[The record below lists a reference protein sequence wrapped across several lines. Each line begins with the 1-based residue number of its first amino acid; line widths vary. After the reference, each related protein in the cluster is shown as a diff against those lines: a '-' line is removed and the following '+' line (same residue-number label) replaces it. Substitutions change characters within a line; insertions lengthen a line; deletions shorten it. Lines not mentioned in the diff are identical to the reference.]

1 MADGPRDVYLSPEDD
16 LTTVR
21 ERFQQIPFRHIALVV
36 PPQTQLRSHM
46 SWKLIHGYAREAGKD
61 VLVVSSDRAIRA
73 VVKAAGF
80 QVAESLEA
88 TKPGKGR
95 YGSRAGRT
103 DTRARGSAAS
113 RLRTPPTRG
122 PEPPTGAGRSTMPS
136 PRPPAAFPA
145 QPPDYA
151 KKDFQVDDVGEGDA
165 VSSRPPVYGAPSP
178 AYGPEYNFSPGVM
191 QPGSPPIEDE
201 DDEVLPSGAFHPGA
215 YDQAR
220 SLRQAAQEGVFAPE
234 QSAANVEPERS
245 VDTSLAHAA
254 DDETLTMPEQRAS
267 VFPSSERRGSS
278 DIGNLPTDVFMNGEI
293 EDLGEKDDFPSAS
306 SPPYAA
312 WSGET
317 AEEDATEQPLP
328 PPRVRG
334 VPSRASQSG
343 SIRPPAI
350 PDRPTEDLPGS
361 AQSRSSAKI
370 PTVGA
375 SRAPEPHIL
384 PLPGQAAQRTPSR
397 PIGASDRT
405 RTPSKVPARRQKVG
419 AQRPARS
426 GNSALP
432 VIVGILVFLVILGL
446 LAYFIPTATV
456 AVTLPAQ
463 AYHEQMA
470 YTASP
475 GSPINIVT
483 HTMPAQT
490 LSFPITVQGTGQ
502 ATGNKPVG
510 TVAATGTVTFT
521 NKTSSSVEI
530 PTGTIVTTS
539 NGVAFA
545 TTADALVLGNSSNV
559 EPVQASQPG
568 TDGNVP
574 ANAITVIPQSTITQL
589 QQANPNVT
597 ISLTVTNAAPTT
609 GGGARNETTI
619 TDNDVKSEVTK
630 LSPQVNDEV
639 KAYINKHTASD
650 DVTGKPVLAQT
661 PVASPAVGSVVNN
674 GTFTL
679 ILHVQASVLIVNA
692 ADLQNVASQ
701 QINAVLKQAKR
712 NEEVAPQHPVQ
723 ITDVKTKD
731 LTLHG
736 NKALSLTFN
745 ALGQIVPQ
753 VSVDQIRGIVS
764 GKSPGSARTAL
775 LNKRNGIAAIQDATI
790 TVNPA
795 FIGLVPFWQQH
806 ITVDFKTGA
815 PVTKPAPKA
824 TPTPHAKK

>member
-103 DTRARGSAAS
+103 DTRTGGSAAS
-113 RLRTPPTRG
+113 RLRTPPARG
-122 PEPPTGAGRSTMPS
+122 PEPSTGAGRSTMPS
-136 PRPPAAFPA
+136 PRPSATFPA
-145 QPPDYA
+145 QPTDYA
-151 KKDFQVDDVGEGDA
+151 KNDFQVDDVGEGDA
-165 VSSRPPVYGAPSP
+165 VSSRPPVYG
-178 AYGPEYNFSPGVM
+178 PEYNFSPGVM
-191 QPGSPPIEDE
+191 LPGTPPIEDG
-201 DDEVLPSGAFHPGA
+201 DDEVLPSGAFPPGD
-215 YDQAR
+215 YDRAR
-220 SLRQAAQEGVFAPE
+220 SLRQAAQEGVSAPD
-234 QSAANVEPERS
+234 QSAARTEPEQP

-267 VFPSSERRGSS
+267 IFPSSERRGSS
-278 DIGNLPTDVFMNGEI
+278 DVGNLPTDVFMDGEI
-293 EDLGEKDDFPSAS
+293 EDLGEKDDFLSAS

-317 AEEDATEQPLP
+317 AAEDALEQPLP

-350 PDRPTEDLPGS
+350 PDRPTEDLPAS
-361 AQSRSSAKI
+361 AQPRSSAKM
-370 PTVGA
+370 PPVGA

-384 PLPGQAAQRTPSR
+384 PLPGQAVQRTPSR
-397 PIGASDRT
+397 PIGASDGT

-432 VIVGILVFLVILGL
+432 IIVGILVFLVILGL

-456 AVTLPAQ
+456 AVTLPSQ

-470 YTASP
+470 YTASQS
-475 GSPINIVT
+475 SPINIVT

-490 LSFPITVQGTGQ
+490 LSFPVTLQGTGQ

-539 NGVAFA
+539 NSVAFA
-545 TTADALVLGNSSNV
+545 TAADALVLGNGSNV

-619 TDNDVKSEVTK
+619 TDNDVKNEVTK
-630 LSPQVNDEV
+630 LSPQVNNEV
-639 KAYINKHTASD
+639 NAYISKHRASG

-679 ILHVQASVLIVNA
+679 ILHVQASVLIVYA
-692 ADLQNVASQ
+692 ADLQNVATQ
-701 QINAVLKQAKR
+701 QINAALKQAKR

-723 ITDVKTKD
+723 ITDVKAKD
-731 LTLHG
+731 STLHG
-736 NKALSLTFN
+736 DKVLSLTFN

-764 GKSPGSARTAL
+764 GKSPSSARVAL
-775 LNKRNGIAAIQDATI
+775 LNKRNGLAAIQDATI

-815 PVTKPAPKA
+815 PVTKPTPKA